1 MRRADFESM
10 VRRMTDEIP
19 PEFLDGVAEITV
31 SPRTVPHPARPDVYT
46 LGECLALPAGLDE
59 PDQVQSRVVLYYGSF
74 AALARE
80 HPSFDWQA
88 EAWETLTHEVRHHVE
103 WRARAPDLEAL
114 DRAAEQNFARID
126 GEPFDPTFYRDGER
140 LPDGV
145 YRVEDDYFIELAGPV
160 RTDRNIAFRWAGRG
174 YAVLPPPDLAPPA
187 FLAVSGVAEPPPGD
201 LMLVFPPPRGLRGL
215 LRARSAAQYDVS
227 ARPLGDGPAA
237 D

>member
-1 MRRADFESM
+1 VRRADFESM

-74 AALARE
+74 AALARQ
-80 HPSFDWQA
+80 HPGFDWRA
-88 EAWETLTHEVRHHVE
+88 EAWETLTHEIRHHVE
-103 WRARAPDLEAL
+103 WRARVPDLEAL

-160 RTDRNIAFRWAGRG
+160 TAERDVAFRWAGRG
-174 YAVLPPPDLAPPA
+174 YAVLLPDGLEPPA
-187 FLAVSGVAEPPPGD
+187 FLAVTGVVEPPPGD
-201 LMLVFPPPRGLRGL
+201 LMLVFPPPGGLRGL
-215 LRARSAAQYDVS
+215 LRARSAARYDVS
-227 ARPLGDGPAA
+227 ARSLEDGPTA